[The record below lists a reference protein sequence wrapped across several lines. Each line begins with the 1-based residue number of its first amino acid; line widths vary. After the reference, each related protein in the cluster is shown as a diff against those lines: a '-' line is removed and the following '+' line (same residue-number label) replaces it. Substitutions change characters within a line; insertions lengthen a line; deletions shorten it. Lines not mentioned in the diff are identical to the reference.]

1 MVAYKLY
8 FVKYKQI
15 SSIDINNIICYA
27 DLQQFTNVGIS
38 MAEEINKDAGE
49 VLKAFRRDL
58 DIRSAAVRTTRRG
71 SAVRNEIPRSSCDC
85 GKPFAFQGKLK
96 IKCECGRWWRKVSIQ
111 FKSG

>member
-1 MVAYKLY
+1 MRPRVRCHSRERRHCDTFSFWSNAPMWIKLLAAFITATKHMVAYKLY

-58 DIRSAAVRTTRRG
+58 DIRSAAVRT
-71 SAVRNEIPRSSCDC
+71 
-85 GKPFAFQGKLK
+85 
-96 IKCECGRWWRKVSIQ
+96 
-111 FKSG
+111 